1 MRSDESKSGGKPQMN
16 DLLNDVIQRA
26 MNMAE
31 QHKGEALLLFGESH
45 DPIPRTLIRD
55 PDLPANAKLIWCH
68 LRSVTGDPT
77 RPDMAPRYADLMR
90 DLSIGSR
97 QTVAHCY
104 HALRLTRWITLVT
117 RRVDRFGYTVGNV
130 YGLHTTPATI
140 QQTLELD
147 ASYPGFLQHL
157 CGLADPRHAG
167 LRSLARRILDHAID
181 QIGKPDEALDPFIQQ
196 MNAHCGNISAF
207 FRAAA
212 APGDSRPRSP
222 ELLDIPAPSPVLS
235 DLDSPLDFH
244 NDILKLSAQSKRL
257 VGIQMGRLPE
267 DMRQLFLNELAGIV
281 RERQSGDRPI
291 RNPVA
296 YLNRMVQQFGE
307 GTLTLSTRCEQVESP
322 KELASRNRKQEEER
336 TRRETMA
343 EISHLENMIRRNP
356 CPQLQAQAD
365 KLRSGLNLSRN

>member
-1 MRSDESKSGGKPQMN
+1 MN
-16 DLLNDVIQRA
+16 DLLNDVIQKA

-31 QHKGEALLLFGESH
+31 QRKGEALLLFGESH

-167 LRSLARRILDHAID
+167 TA
-181 QIGKPDEALDPFIQQ
+181 
-196 MNAHCGNISAF
+196 
-207 FRAAA
+207 
-212 APGDSRPRSP
+212 
-222 ELLDIPAPSPVLS
+222 
-235 DLDSPLDFH
+235 
-244 NDILKLSAQSKRL
+244 
-257 VGIQMGRLPE
+257 
-267 DMRQLFLNELAGIV
+267 LAGQTNTGS
-281 RERQSGDRPI
+281 RDGSDRQAG
-291 RNPVA
+291 
-296 YLNRMVQQFGE
+296 
-307 GTLTLSTRCEQVESP
+307 
-322 KELASRNRKQEEER
+322 
-336 TRRETMA
+336 
-343 EISHLENMIRRNP
+343 
-356 CPQLQAQAD
+356 
-365 KLRSGLNLSRN
+365 